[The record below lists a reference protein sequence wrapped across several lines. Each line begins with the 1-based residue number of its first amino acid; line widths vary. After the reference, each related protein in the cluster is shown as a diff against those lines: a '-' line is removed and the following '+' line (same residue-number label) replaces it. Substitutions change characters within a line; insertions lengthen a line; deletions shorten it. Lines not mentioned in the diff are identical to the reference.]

1 MKNQKSTLLNELET
15 FQATKHQ
22 STTTFDVCLFDGG
35 FLLHSFLSKTGRI
48 VSMGN
53 LARNLLCY
61 VANLYHANEI
71 NICFDTYSRVSL
83 KYGERLR
90 RGENEAEFLITGPT
104 QKPDQSCDILLKNS
118 SFKNELYIFLK
129 IEWQKSEYISYL
141 EGKTLYVSYGGSCV
155 QIQYGSTTPEHL
167 QGKHAEADTL
177 LAFHTRH
184 SKRDIV
190 IRASDTDVL
199 IILLAMI
206 GKHNE
211 DDTPIVYNSINMDV
225 GVGNSQRLIDVSQI
239 YETLEILSPGLPV
252 ALPGLHSFTGSDY
265 TAAFYW
271 KGKLTPLKLLMEE
284 DGNEWITAF
293 REMSLPTFNKE
304 TDIEGFVCALYGSR
318 DSGSTNVVR
327 TRKILKLQTTNKN
340 TGANDK
346 NEDRLKMVDCGLLP
360 PCQKVLLKKILR
372 AQLVARMWF
381 NADQAEPNFG
391 LDPTNFGWRMVDG
404 CFHPD
409 WYSGSALPR
418 SKDLETFISERETKE
433 KDADKIDAI
442 WNLSGRILMM
452 MRRKKI

>member
-22 STTTFDVCLFDGG
+22 STATFDVCLFDGG

-71 NICFDTYSRVSL
+71 HICFDTYSRVSL

-118 SFKNELYIFLK
+118 SFKNELCKFLK
-129 IEWQKSEYISYL
+129 IEWQKSDYISYL

-167 QGKHAEADTL
+167 QGTHAEADTL

-184 SKRDIV
+184 SKGDIV

-206 GKHNE
+206 GKHYE
-211 DDTPIVYNSINMDV
+211 DETLIAYNSIIMDV

-239 YETLEILSPGLPV
+239 YETLETLSPGLPV

-271 KGKLTPLKLLMEE
+271 KGKLAPLKLLMEE
-284 DGNEWITAF
+284 DGNEWIKAF

-318 DSGSTNVVR
+318 DSGSTNV
-327 TRKILKLQTTNKN
+327 
-340 TGANDK
+340 GAQN
-346 NEDRLKMVDCGLLP
+346 
-360 PCQKVLLKKILR
+360 
-372 AQLVARMWF
+372 
-381 NADQAEPNFG
+381 
-391 LDPTNFGWRMVDG
+391 
-404 CFHPD
+404 
-409 WYSGSALPR
+409 SGSALPR

-433 KDADKIDAI
+433 KDGDKIDAV
-442 WNLSGRILMM
+442 WNLSGWILMM
-452 MRRKKI
+452 MRRKNI